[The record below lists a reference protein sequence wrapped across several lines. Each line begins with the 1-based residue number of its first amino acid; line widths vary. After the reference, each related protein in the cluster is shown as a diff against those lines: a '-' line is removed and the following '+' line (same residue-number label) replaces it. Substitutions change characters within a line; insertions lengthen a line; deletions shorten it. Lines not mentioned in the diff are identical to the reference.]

1 MQVLASE
8 GEDVGCE
15 EERVA
20 ASVKAGEER
29 ERGRVQDT
37 PQVQFMFSTL
47 HQSTSPLRKAFA
59 LSRDGIVH

>member
-29 ERGRVQDT
+29 ERGHVQDT

-59 LSRDGIVH
+59 LSRDGIAH